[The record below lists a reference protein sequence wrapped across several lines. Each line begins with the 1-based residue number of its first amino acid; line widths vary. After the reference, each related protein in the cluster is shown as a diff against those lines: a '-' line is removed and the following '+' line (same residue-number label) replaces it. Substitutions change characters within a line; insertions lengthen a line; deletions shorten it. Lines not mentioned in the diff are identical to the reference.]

1 MKKVISMWHLAP
13 LVIVD
18 TVIST
23 SVGELE
29 RSSVTEVCGVFS
41 YVEYTAFSGNAVNLK
56 DNFLKDILIL

>member
-1 MKKVISMWHLAP
+1 M
-13 LVIVD
+13 IVD